1 MEQSWGAL
9 SGLFQIK
16 LKAQCFPRAFS
27 VLTDGI
33 QSLVGPDLVFF
44 EINPNEIFMVA
55 CQVIS
60 TNCLIAQFCFYW
72 TPVLADVYMAS
83 GLLLWFFLA
92 DVVSNSLA
100 LKVLVECFLT
110 IILPWGKTPNCT
122 FSVLGGKEINSLP
135 EPRLRFYCIHVRLFS
150 AEVLLCLNWT
160 SWNQLC
166 LGSNHPQNQSIPQVL
181 SRADTEDWDQISSL
195 SGNTDRTVQRSF
207 ELILVFWILSWFSD
221 CSFKLWLKLAFINIS
236 EVNVSV
242 APKKRKW

>member
-1 MEQSWGAL
+1 
-9 SGLFQIK
+9 
-16 LKAQCFPRAFS
+16 
-27 VLTDGI
+27 
-33 QSLVGPDLVFF
+33 
-44 EINPNEIFMVA
+44 
-55 CQVIS
+55 
-60 TNCLIAQFCFYW
+60 
-72 TPVLADVYMAS
+72 MAS
-83 GLLLWFFLA
+83 GLLLWFLLA
-92 DVVSNSLA
+92 DVVSNSSA
-100 LKVLVECFLT
+100 LKVLVACFLT
-110 IILPWGKTPNCT
+110 IILLWGNTPNCT

-135 EPRLRFYCIHVRLFS
+135 EPRLRFYCMHVRSFS

-207 ELILVFWILSWFSD
+207 ELILVFWIFSLFSD
-221 CSFKLWLKLAFINIS
+221 WLKLAFINIS